1 MASNNADKTPD
12 LRLIDGDEPAGEKA
26 PAVVGGT
33 SSGDLV
39 SEIILDSGLLPQDKV
54 DLARARTAVGGTF
67 AEALVEE
74 GFASS
79 LGVARSLAEQYHL
92 PLVDLAIA
100 GVDAGA
106 AKVIPLA
113 VLERVC
119 AIPFGPFLALGGVV
133 ALFVGSPILD
143 WYLNTR

>member
-1 MASNNADKTPD
+1 MATKNADKRPD
-12 LRLIDGDEPAGEKA
+12 LRLIDGEEDSANVQSRPSVNGNAGE
-26 PAVVGGT
+26 
-33 SSGDLV
+33 LV
-39 SEIILDSGLLPQDKV
+39 SEIIHDSGLLPADKV
-54 DLARARTAVGGTF
+54 ELARLRVASGGTF
-67 AEALVEE
+67 ADALVEE

-106 AKVIPLA
+106 AKLIPLA

-119 AIPFGPFLALGGVV
+119 AIPFASVGQTIKV
-133 ALFVGSPILD
+133 AITNPQDVRGLD
-143 WYLNTR
+143 DL